1 LLKLDSTF
9 IKVTI
14 ACLIL
19 STVGF
24 LSFNIC
30 DNEGLQPNTVYQV
43 SIVYIKLEATQFSY
57 HVAQDSLA
65 SELILYVEPP
75 FDFRGSSLTNLY
87 LELLKGAA
95 IQSASLNETILITNR
110 ISFNFAIRSTSK
122 RRNEYEIISQILTA
136 LTSGALAITELA
148 LYSKL
153 NFRNAKLYM
162 DLLVKKGLVFTID
175 ENGRMKYMIS
185 DRGYAFLRNF
195 QALKSLL

>member
-1 LLKLDSTF
+1 
-9 IKVTI
+9 
-14 ACLIL
+14 
-19 STVGF
+19 
-24 LSFNIC
+24 
-30 DNEGLQPNTVYQV
+30 
-43 SIVYIKLEATQFSY
+43 LEATQFSY